1 MEVIVAQESDD
12 LTIDIASS
20 LLGFSSGAVKSLRA
34 KVGEKPKGDG
44 GHDGG
49 YDGGYDGGH
58 DDGGDDGY
66 PKGPPT

>member
-1 MEVIVAQESDD
+1 MTVAQESDD

-44 GHDGG
+44 GHHGGHDGG
-49 YDGGYDGGH
+49 Y
-58 DDGGDDGY
+58 DDGGDDDGGY
-66 PKGPPT
+66 PKPPV

>member
-1 MEVIVAQESDD
+1 MAQESDD

-49 YDGGYDGGH
+49 YDGGHD
-58 DDGGDDGY
+58 DDGGDDDVAT
-66 PKGPPT
+66 PKVHQSNT